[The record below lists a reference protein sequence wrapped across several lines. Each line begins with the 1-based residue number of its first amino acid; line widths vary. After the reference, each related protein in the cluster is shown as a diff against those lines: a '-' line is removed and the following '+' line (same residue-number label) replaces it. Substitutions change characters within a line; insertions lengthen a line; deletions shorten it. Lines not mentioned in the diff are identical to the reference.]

1 MNKKLPNFVALL
13 GMTLLFISATIDLD
27 NLFNYA
33 NQSKPNYINKDN
45 TADGNQIDD
54 KIATLGR
61 VLFYDKK
68 LSANN
73 TIACASCHK
82 QEKAFGDD
90 ATQSVGLNGS
100 LTGRHSMRLINS
112 RFSDENKF
120 FWDERAAS
128 LEDQTTKPIQD
139 HVEMGFSGTEGDP
152 DFNDLITTLSAVD
165 YYQELFKFAFGDET
179 ITERKMQLALAQFIR
194 SIQSFDSKFDVG
206 LVQVNNPN
214 NDFPNF
220 TAQEN
225 LGKRLFR
232 DPPNMNGAGCAGCHR
247 GNEFDIDPNSG
258 NNGIIGVA
266 GSTTEIDLT
275 NLRAPTLRD
284 LVNPDGNLNGPLMH
298 DGSIKTLLDV
308 INHYDAIPN
317 NTANTNLD
325 NRLRPR
331 GTPQMLNLTNDE
343 KEAVVAFLKTLTGTD
358 VYTNEKWSNPF
369 DENGSIVLTGSVL
382 STNEEVFGQKVNI
395 YPNPVENRLF
405 IEIAKGSYVSTV
417 YDVQGKKV
425 YTKNIKDTSELDFS
439 ALNKGIYMLK
449 ITDIITHKSFVK
461 RLIKK

>member
-1 MNKKLPNFVALL
+1 M
-13 GMTLLFISATIDLD
+13 
-27 NLFNYA
+27 
-33 NQSKPNYINKDN
+33 
-45 TADGNQIDD
+45 
-54 KIATLGR
+54 
-61 VLFYDKK
+61 
-68 LSANN
+68 
-73 TIACASCHK
+73 
-82 QEKAFGDD
+82 
-90 ATQSVGLNGS
+90 
-100 LTGRHSMRLINS
+100 
-112 RFSDENKF
+112 
-120 FWDERAAS
+120 
-128 LEDQTTKPIQD
+128 
-139 HVEMGFSGTEGDP
+139 
-152 DFNDLITTLSAVD
+152 
-165 YYQELFKFAFGDET
+165 
-179 ITERKMQLALAQFIR
+179 
-194 SIQSFDSKFDVG
+194 G

-382 STNEEVFGQKVNI
+382 STNEEVFGKKVNI

-425 YTKNIKDTSELDFS
+425 YTKNILDTSELDFS